1 MTLKGAA
8 TDILNRDAQTA
19 LELNSE
25 VKTPEL
31 KAEIAKMLGRPSPLE
46 CLMLSPP
53 TRKTKKSPKT
63 LLVFL
68 SLFAVIQFCEIT
80 NIYPHLSSWQ
90 IYLNAATVALCLLF
104 LAITVLSDPGY
115 IKNDQVDFI
124 QLLEVSDAHQLCP
137 DCLIVRT
144 ARSKHCS
151 VCNRCVE
158 RFDHHCPWVNN
169 CIGVRNHTS
178 FYCFVVL
185 MLLTLGLTLAH
196 AIECLVLVA

>member
-1 MTLKGAA
+1 M
-8 TDILNRDAQTA
+8 
-19 LELNSE
+19 
-25 VKTPEL
+25 
-31 KAEIAKMLGRPSPLE
+31 
-46 CLMLSPP
+46 
-53 TRKTKKSPKT
+53 
-63 LLVFL
+63 
-68 SLFAVIQFCEIT
+68 
-80 NIYPHLSSWQ
+80 
-90 IYLNAATVALCLLF
+90 
-104 LAITVLSDPGY
+104 LSDPGY

-196 AIECLVLVA
+196 AIECLVLVAQRGYFGVPFWDRLYTIPTSAFFAMVIVQVLVSTLFLLPVMWLTVV